1 MSILKKLPGP
11 LLVFLVAVCL
21 SFGGLIVKS
30 FEGANL
36 WQILFWRQFFF
47 SITVALYLLFTYKK
61 NFFKSFYTSGLPGFI
76 GGIILAIGFAA
87 YVFSMYTTTVANTNF
102 IITTETIFLAIF
114 GYFFLKEKI
123 NLITFISIILGMSG
137 VLLILGS
144 SLSSIHIS
152 PWLLVKQCVFGGGLF
167 NDFSSCSRNIE
178 EFIGNF
184 VAFIMPISFAILVII
199 IRKSPNVD
207 MVPAQFIAGVLT
219 AIIGYFIAGKLS
231 ISPHDLFLASMAG
244 FFQIGFGFILITIG
258 SQTTPSAVVG
268 VLMLTE
274 AVFGPL
280 WAWLFINEIPPMS
293 VLIGGGIIIFSILF
307 QSFYGRKT

>member
-1 MSILKKLPGP
+1 MNIIKKLPGP
-11 LLVFLVAVCL
+11 LLVFMGAVCL

-36 WQILFWRQFFF
+36 WQILFWRQTFFA
-47 SITVALYLLFTYKK
+47 IIVALYLVITYKK
-61 NFFKSFYTSGLPGFI
+61 NFFKSFYKSGLSGFI
-76 GGIILAIGFAA
+76 GGLFLGIGFVA

-102 IITTETIFLAIF
+102 IITTETIFLAVF

-123 NLITFISIILGMSG
+123 NLITFISIVLGMSG
-137 VLLILGS
+137 VLLILGN
-144 SLSSIHIS
+144 SLSI
-152 PWLLVKQCVFGGGLF
+152 Q
-167 NDFSSCSRNIE
+167 SSE
-178 EFIGNF
+178 QFIGNI

-199 IRKSPNVD
+199 IRKYPSVD
-207 MVPAQFIAGVLT
+207 MVPAQFIAGVFA

-231 ISPHDLFLASMAG
+231 ISLHDLFLASLAG
-244 FFQIGFGFILITIG
+244 FFQIGFGFIFITIG

-280 WAWLFINEIPPMS
+280 WAWLFINEVPPVS
-293 VLIGGGIIIFSILF
+293 VLVGGGIIVFSILF
-307 QSFYGRKT
+307 QSFFSKKN

>member
-1 MSILKKLPGP
+1 VTFLNRIPGP
-11 LLVFLVAVCL
+11 LLIFLGATCL

-36 WQILFWRQFFF
+36 WQILFWRQTFF
-47 SITVALYLLFTYKK
+47 SIIVAFYLLISYKK
-61 NFFKSFYTSGLPGFI
+61 NFFKSFYNSGLAGLIAGFV
-76 GGIILAIGFAA
+76 LSIGFSA
-87 YVFSMYTTTVANTNF
+87 YVFAMYNTTVANTNF
-102 IITTETIFLAIF
+102 IITTETIFLAVF

-137 VLLILGS
+137 VLLIVGS
-144 SLSSIHIS
+144 SLSI
-152 PWLLVKQCVFGGGLF
+152 Q
-167 NDFSSCSRNIE
+167 SSE
-178 EFIGNF
+178 QFIGNI
-184 VAFIMPISFAILVII
+184 VAFIMPISFAILVVI
-199 IRKSPNVD
+199 IRKYPNVD
-207 MVPAQFIAGVLT
+207 MVPAQFTAGILA

-307 QSFYGRKT
+307 QSFYGKKSI

>member
-11 LLVFLVAVCL
+11 LLVFLGAVCL

-76 GGIILAIGFAA
+76 GGIILGIGFAA

-102 IITTETIFLAIF
+102 IITTETIFLAVF

-137 VLLILGS
+137 VLIILGS
-144 SLSSIHIS
+144 SLSI
-152 PWLLVKQCVFGGGLF
+152 Q
-167 NDFSSCSRNIE
+167 SSEQFLGNI
-178 EFIGNF
+178 
-184 VAFIMPISFAILVII
+184 VAFIMPISFAVLVII
-199 IRKSPNVD
+199 IRKYPKVD
-207 MVPAQFIAGVLT
+207 MVPAQFTAGIFA
-219 AIIGYFIAGKLS
+219 AIIGFLIAGQLS
-231 ISPHDLFLASMAG
+231 ISIHDLFLALLAG
-244 FFQIGFGFILITIG
+244 FFQIGFGFILITVG
-258 SQTTPSAVVG
+258 SQTTPAAIVG

-274 AVFGPL
+274 SVFGPL
-280 WAWLFINEIPPMS
+280 WAWLFIKEVPPTA
-293 VLIGGGIIIFSILF
+293 VLIGGAIIVFSILF
-307 QSFYGRKT
+307 QSFFSKKD

>member
-1 MSILKKLPGP
+1 MTFLNRIPGP
-11 LLVFLVAVCL
+11 LLIFLGATCL

-36 WQILFWRQFFF
+36 WQILFWRQTFFA
-47 SITVALYLLFTYKK
+47 IIVAFYLLISYKK
-61 NFFKSFYTSGLPGFI
+61 NFFKSFYNSGLAGLIAGFV
-76 GGIILAIGFAA
+76 LSIGFSA
-87 YVFSMYTTTVANTNF
+87 YVFAMYNTTVANTNF
-102 IITTETIFLAIF
+102 IITTETIFLAVF

-137 VLLILGS
+137 VLLIVGS
-144 SLSSIHIS
+144 SLSI
-152 PWLLVKQCVFGGGLF
+152 Q
-167 NDFSSCSRNIE
+167 SSE
-178 EFIGNF
+178 QFIGNI
-184 VAFIMPISFAILVII
+184 VAFIMPISFAILVVI
-199 IRKSPNVD
+199 IRKYPNVD
-207 MVPAQFIAGVLT
+207 MVPAQFTAGILA

-258 SQTTPSAVVG
+258 SQTTPSAVIG

-293 VLIGGGIIIFSILF
+293 VLIGGGIIIFSILL
-307 QSFYGRKT
+307 QSFYSKKII

>member
-1 MSILKKLPGP
+1 MIFLNKIPGP
-11 LLVFLVAVCL
+11 ILIFLGALCL

-47 SITVALYLLFTYKK
+47 AIIIILYLLFSYRK
-61 NFFKSFYTSGLPGFI
+61 NFFKSFYKSGLPGFI
-76 GGIILAIGFAA
+76 AGLFLSVGFAS

-137 VLLILGS
+137 VLLIVGS
-144 SLSSIHIS
+144 SLSIQSNEQF
-152 PWLLVKQCVFGGGLF
+152 L
-167 NDFSSCSRNIE
+167 
-178 EFIGNF
+178 GNV

-199 IRKSPNVD
+199 IRKYPNVD
-207 MVPAQFIAGVLT
+207 MVPSQLTAGIAA
-219 AIIGYFIAGKLS
+219 AIIGFLIAGKLS
-231 ISPHDLFLASMAG
+231 ISPHDLFLAFLAG
-244 FFQIGFGFILITIG
+244 FFQIGFGFILITTG
-258 SQTTPSAVVG
+258 SQTTPAAVVG

-274 AVFGPL
+274 SVFGPL
-280 WAWLFINEIPPMS
+280 WAWLFINEEPPIS
-293 VLIGGGIIIFSILF
+293 VLIGGAIIICSILL
-307 QSFYGRKT
+307 QSFYGKKTS

>member
-1 MSILKKLPGP
+1 MTFLNRIPGP
-11 LLVFLVAVCL
+11 LLIFLGATCL

-36 WQILFWRQFFF
+36 WQILFWRQTFFA
-47 SITVALYLLFTYKK
+47 IIVAFYLLISYKK
-61 NFFKSFYTSGLPGFI
+61 NFFKSFYNSGLAGLIAGFV
-76 GGIILAIGFAA
+76 LSIGFSA
-87 YVFSMYTTTVANTNF
+87 YVFAMYNTTVANTNF
-102 IITTETIFLAIF
+102 IITTETIFLAVF

-123 NLITFISIILGMSG
+123 NLITFISIIFGMSG
-137 VLLILGS
+137 VLLIVGS
-144 SLSSIHIS
+144 SLSI
-152 PWLLVKQCVFGGGLF
+152 Q
-167 NDFSSCSRNIE
+167 SSE
-178 EFIGNF
+178 QFIGNI
-184 VAFIMPISFAILVII
+184 VAFIMPISFAILVMI
-199 IRKSPNVD
+199 IRKHPNVD
-207 MVPAQFIAGVLT
+207 MVPAQFIAGVFT

-293 VLIGGGIIIFSILF
+293 VLIGGGIIIFSILL
-307 QSFYGRKT
+307 QSFYSKKII

>member
-1 MSILKKLPGP
+1 MNIIKKIPGS
-11 LLVFLVAVCL
+11 LLVFMGAVCL

-47 SITVALYLLFTYKK
+47 SIIVALYLFITYKK
-61 NFFKSFYTSGLPGFI
+61 NIFKSFYISGLPGFI
-76 GGIILAIGFAA
+76 GGLFLGIGFVA

-102 IITTETIFLAIF
+102 IITTETIFLAVF

-123 NLITFISIILGMSG
+123 NLITFIAIVLGMSG

-144 SLSSIHIS
+144 SLSI
-152 PWLLVKQCVFGGGLF
+152 Q
-167 NDFSSCSRNIE
+167 SSE
-178 EFIGNF
+178 QFIGNL
-184 VAFIMPISFAILVII
+184 VAFIMPVSFAILVVV
-199 IRKSPNVD
+199 IRKYPTVD
-207 MVPAQFIAGVLT
+207 MVPAQFVAGVFA
-219 AIIGYFIAGKLS
+219 AIIGFIVAGKLS
-231 ISPHDLFLASMAG
+231 ISFYDLFLASMAG

-268 VLMLTE
+268 VLMLSE

-280 WAWLFINEIPPMS
+280 WAWLFINEVPPTS
-293 VLIGGGIIIFSILF
+293 VLIGGSIIIFSILF
-307 QSFYGRKT
+307 QSFLSKQN